1 MKRRL
6 EDRYDVE
13 LVGGLWHIGQSGEDF
28 SIDYYEKK
36 SVRWKRRLHYHD
48 FYELELVMSGSAF
61 TCINGMRF
69 SLSRGMM
76 FLVRPTDVHR
86 YELSEG
92 ERLRVCTL
100 RFTSAYIEP
109 GLMGALTASGPLV
122 ADISESFDFIAALLD
137 DAKRDSVSP
146 DCYTEL
152 LRRGIVNRLCAELVR
167 RCTERIAEPESK
179 NRLASSAVDLIRRS
193 FGERLTLASAAKRLG
208 VTPNYLG
215 RVFSENIGLTF
226 GQYLKR
232 VRLIFALNMI
242 TNTDETLQR
251 IALDCGFSSQSVFAR
266 EFRNYYKKAPTELR
280 HGSKPN
286 HLKNASA
293 EDWLGS
299 AAKGEITK

>member
-1 MKRRL
+1 MMKLKNGL

-13 LVGGLWHIGQSGEDF
+13 IVGGLWHIGQSGEDF

-36 SVRWKRRLHYHD
+36 SVKWKRRLHYHD
-48 FYELELVMSGSAF
+48 FYELEFVMSGSAF
-61 TCINGMRF
+61 AYINGMLF
-69 SLSRGMM
+69 SLSRGML

-92 ERLRVCTL
+92 ERLGVCTL
-100 RFTSAYIEP
+100 RFTSAYIDH
-109 GLMGALTASGPLV
+109 GLMGALIASGPLV
-122 ADISESFDFIAALLD
+122 ADISDSFDFIAALLAD
-137 DAKRDSVSP
+137 TKRDSISP
-146 DCYTEL
+146 DDYTEI
-152 LRRGIVNRLCAELVR
+152 LRRGTVNRLCAALIR
-167 RCTERIAEPESK
+167 RCTERVAEPESN
-179 NRLASSAVDLIRRS
+179 NRLASAAVDLIRRS

-232 VRLIFALNMI
+232 VRLLFALNMI
-242 TNTDETLQR
+242 INTDETLQR

-280 HGSKPN
+280 LN
-286 HLKNASA
+286 
-293 EDWLGS
+293 S
-299 AAKGEITK
+299 AAKGEIIK